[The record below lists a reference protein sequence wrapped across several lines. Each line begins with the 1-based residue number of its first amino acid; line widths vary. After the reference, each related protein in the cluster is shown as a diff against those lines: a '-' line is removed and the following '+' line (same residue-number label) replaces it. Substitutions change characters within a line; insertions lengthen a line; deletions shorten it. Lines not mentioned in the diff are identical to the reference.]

1 MSRWCNNLHF
11 CVGYLAR
18 NRPLSR
24 YLRGRIFDG
33 GAARQSMEKA
43 RFDHAD
49 PRRLVFCFLPDKHLG
64 TTKHTRYLVNFKSN
78 KKKQHGFRSDWFQ
91 QVLQIQRE
99 THILISVIID
109 WKQTNNRERRR
120 RIYRKIPGN
129 LKGRVKETTPGV
141 TWMWKQ
147 WKTHTKMAAYKFCVL
162 LGRDVSERAEW
173 NHATWIRFSLSR
185 SPFFLSFFCTWRRL
199 PTPGPQVRNLQL
211 FSTAMNWTQPLS
223 HVRSVAHTRV
233 PVFLSLFQCDSGAN
247 RLENATT
254 SEKIPC
260 GRSEIITQ
268 QQSRG

>member
-1 MSRWCNNLHF
+1 MGVPPANQWKKLDSTTPILDVSFFVFYPTNTWVQPNTLDI
-11 CVGYLAR
+11 LLISSPIKKTAR
-18 NRPLSR
+18 LS
-24 YLRGRIFDG
+24 F
-33 GAARQSMEKA
+33 
-43 RFDHAD
+43 
-49 PRRLVFCFLPDKHLG
+49 RLVPTG
-64 TTKHTRYLVNFKSN
+64 SANTKR
-78 KKKQHGFRSDWFQ
+78 D
-91 QVLQIQRE
+91 
-99 THILISVIID
+99 THINICNYRLKTN
-109 WKQTNNRERRR
+109 KQTNNRERRR

-185 SPFFLSFFCTWRRL
+185 SPFFLFFFCTWRRL